1 MININMHNFT
11 TYLSEAKNTHMM
23 HIENALLYQGVSGTE
38 KAIKALED
46 VYGMLKGH
54 TTSDKIIT
62 QKYDG
67 APAVFAGPDP
77 QTGEFFVAKKSIFNA
92 EPKVYKSI
100 KDIRADTTGDLAEKL
115 VTAYTYLKPLKFDK
129 IYQGDIMF
137 TQRDLKSEVID
148 GEKYITFHPNTI
160 VYAVPEDSDFGRKL
174 KTYKLGIVFHTVY
187 TGKTYQSLTAGFNIN
202 IDKYKNNPNVWIEDA
217 YVKDVAGKVSL
228 SANETKAVHSAIL
241 TAKNLYAKLNH
252 GILKQIEDDQELAR
266 DIETFQNSFIRNGVE
281 VTNTAKH
288 VQDLIAWFNAR
299 FEKEKEARSSER
311 GKQSVDAKQ
320 KERMAFF
327 SKENQVNL
335 KALFDLQ
342 RAMIVAKKLLFTH
355 LDNIG
360 KLDTFLKTT
369 DGFKVTGTEGFVISD
384 KIGNAYKL
392 VDRMEFAKSNFSKD
406 IIKGWQRDES

>member
-1 MININMHNFT
+1 MNNFS

-23 HIENALLYQGVSGTE
+23 HIENALLYQGVKGTE
-38 KAIKALED
+38 QAIKALED
-46 VYGMLKGH
+46 IFDALKGH
-54 TTSDKIIT
+54 TTGDKIIT

-77 QTGEFFVAKKSIFNA
+77 QTGEFFVAKKSIFNT
-92 EPKVYKSI
+92 EPKVYKSENEI
-100 KDIRADTTGDLAEKL
+100 KADTTGDLADKL
-115 VTAYTYLKPLKFDK
+115 IAAYKYLKPLNLDK

-137 TQRDLKSEVID
+137 TQNDLKAETID

-160 VYAVPEDSDFGRKL
+160 VYAVPADSDFGKKL

-187 TGKTYQSLTAGFNIN
+187 TGKTFQSLTAGFNI
-202 IDKYKNNPNVWIEDA
+202 DVDQYKNNANVWIEDA

-228 SANETKAVHSAIL
+228 SAGDSKDVNDAIV
-241 TAKNLYAKLNH
+241 TAKKLYSKLNR
-252 GILKQIEDDQELAR
+252 GILKQIEDDQDLAR
-266 DIETFQNSFIRNGVE
+266 DIETFQNSFIRSGIE

-288 VQDLIAWFNAR
+288 VQDLINWFDSR
-299 FEKEKEARSSER
+299 FEKEKEARKSEK
-311 GKQSVDAKQ
+311 GKESISVKQ

-342 RAMIVAKKLLFTH
+342 RAMIVAKTLLFNQ
-355 LDNIG
+355 LDRVG
-360 KLDTFLKTT
+360 QLDTFLKTT

-406 IIKGWQRDES
+406 IIKGWQRDS